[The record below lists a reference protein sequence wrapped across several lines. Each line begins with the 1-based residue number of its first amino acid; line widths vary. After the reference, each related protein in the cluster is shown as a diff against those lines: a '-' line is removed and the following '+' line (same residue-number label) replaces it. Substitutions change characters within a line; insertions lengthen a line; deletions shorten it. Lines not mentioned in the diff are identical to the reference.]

1 MKNSVSFFRLM
12 CIYSIDIKKERKN
25 EEENVNDYQC
35 TCIWDN
41 RNVCKWNGIV
51 STGDKQC
58 RKGDA
63 IIGQME
69 QNSKGAYLS
78 SGTSVIKDAGTGK
91 IAAGGITQAAQK
103 CNVTVNVIVERL
115 TSGSWARVTSWTA
128 KESNAWSVGT
138 DKTLSVGRGYYYRVR
153 CLHSAHTDASS
164 SMTSS
169 LWR

>member
-1 MKNSVSFFRLM
+1 MKKKMLM
-12 CIYSIDIKKERKN
+12 IISALVFGITGMFANGMELSAQETSNVEKDYS
-25 EEENVNDYQC
+25 YLL
-35 TCIWDN
+35 T
-41 RNVCKWNGIV
+41 
-51 STGDKQC
+51 
-58 RKGDA
+58 GDA

-103 CNVTVNVIVERL
+103 CNVTVDVIVERL